1 MPDSQLE
8 LGFPIGDVSASCTA
22 EKSIRNAHISTMQ
35 QWFARRPLAICR
47 AALFLA
53 LAPDEQEVEKSEA
66 ARRILDAWAPEQ
78 ANRVKQLQKF
88 AGRLSRWDSAAD
100 AELVGAA
107 RELLAAG
114 RSRRPVVVDTF
125 AGGGSIP
132 VEALRLD
139 LDSFASDLHPTPVLA
154 LRAMME
160 HLPGRPD
167 LVDRFEQAGAEC
179 SNDIRE
185 RIGRLYANGAAKPL
199 AFFWARTYPCPNC
212 GLESPLF
219 RDRWLARGRRRIV
232 VEVGHDS
239 DDRLLATPCELSSDS
254 DSTAGAGNV
263 SRKGA
268 RCLKC
273 DSLVSTAYLRSKGMS
288 GDLGEWLY
296 AKLVRGADG
305 SKRYLAADPTDV
317 GLAAAAKP
325 QWENSALVPATPLDL
340 NGIRHTW
347 AMQYGVA
354 TIADL
359 HTKRQAQALDET
371 LGILI
376 ERSGGGEDD
385 AGLTLLTSLA
395 FNRLIPYST
404 RHTWWQA
411 NGQFP
416 ANMYSRQAIPMVWD
430 FVEIPISSPG
440 AAGWQ
445 SAVKWIAAA
454 ARHMSKLPRKGKVV
468 RTDAGSTPLESGSV
482 DVVAI
487 DPPYFDS
494 VAYSYLA
501 EPFIAWSHDLVAPLY
516 GSEVAPTDVSTHE
529 AIVDR
534 KHSLAPASKDPAH
547 FAHKIEAALIEANRV
562 LRDDGLLVVMYGH
575 KELEAWE
582 SLLGAATNSGFAMT
596 ASWPLRTERKAK
608 FRHSHVNALGGSCL
622 LTFRRSQQPRA
633 RLRYEAFESE
643 LERTLSVKQTEFVG
657 HGVEGPDLAAALAV
671 LSMGFF
677 AAHDVVDQ
685 AGQGISLSSFV
696 PEIPPL
702 ISRLQERLARSDP
715 LLVDLRP
722 LLEQSSLEELI
733 LEATPSQPI
742 AHLARSYVD
751 AAQAE
756 QWLELDSGWALEV
769 GAERKAAALAVL
781 RYAALSED
789 SSSDLKQ
796 SAEIVLG
803 RFALHSTAL
812 RDGTLGNG
820 HEASLASNSARVP
833 AHMPDRASR

>member
-1 MPDSQLE
+1 MSDSQLE
-8 LGFPIGDVSASCTA
+8 LGFPIDDVSASCAA

-47 AALFLA
+47 SALFLA
-53 LAPDEQEVEKSEA
+53 LAPDEQKIAGSET
-66 ARRILDAWAPEQ
+66 ARRVLDTWAPEF
-78 ANRVKQLQKF
+78 AADPAKQLQKF
-88 AGRLSRWDSAAD
+88 AGSLSRWDSAAD
-100 AELVGAA
+100 AELIGAA

-114 RSRRPVVVDTF
+114 RDRRPVVVDTF

-132 VEALRLD
+132 IEALRLGM
-139 LDSFASDLHPTPVLA
+139 DSFASDLHPTPVLA

-160 HLPGRPD
+160 HLPGQPD
-167 LVDRFEQAGAEC
+167 LVDRFEQAGTEC
-179 SNDIRE
+179 GSDIRE
-185 RIGRLYANGAAKPL
+185 RVGRLYANGAPEPL

-219 RDRWLARGRRRIV
+219 RDRWLARGRRHIV
-232 VEVGHDS
+232 VEVAYDNG
-239 DDRLLATPCELSSDS
+239 DRPLATLRELSSDS
-254 DSTAGAGNV
+254 DSTAAEGNV

-273 DSLVSTAYLRSKGMS
+273 GSLASTAYLRSEGMD
-288 GDLGEWLY
+288 GNLGEWLY

-305 SKRYLAADPTDV
+305 SKTYLAADPADLS
-317 GLAAAAKP
+317 LAAAAKP
-325 QWENSALVPATPLDL
+325 QWKNSAAVPATRLDP

-354 TIADL
+354 SIADL
-359 HTKRQAQALDET
+359 HTRRQAQALDET

-376 ERSGGGEDD
+376 ERRDEGGESD
-385 AGLTLLTSLA
+385 AGLTLLLSLA
-395 FNRLIPYST
+395 FNRLIPYTT

-454 ARHMSKLPRKGKVV
+454 ARHMSKLPHKGKVA
-468 RTDAGSTPLESGSV
+468 RSDAGSTPLKSKSA

-501 EPFIAWSHDLVAPLY
+501 EPFIAWTHDLVAPFF
-516 GSEVAPTDVSTHE
+516 GSEVAPTDISTHE

-534 KHSLAPASKDPAH
+534 KHSLAPASKDAAH
-547 FAHKIEAALIEANRV
+547 FARKMEEALTEAKRV
-562 LRDDGLLVVMYGH
+562 LREDGLLIVMYGH
-575 KELEAWE
+575 KELKAWE
-582 SLLGAATNSGFAMT
+582 SLLGAAANSGFAMT
-596 ASWPLRTERKAK
+596 SSWPLRTERKTK
-608 FRHSHVNALGGSCL
+608 FRHSYVNALGGSCL

-633 RLRYEAFESE
+633 RLQYEALEAE
-643 LERTLSVKQTEFVG
+643 LEKTLSAKQTEFVG
-657 HGVEGPDLAAALAV
+657 HGVEGPDLAAALTV

-685 AGQGISLSSFV
+685 AGQAIGLSSFV
-696 PEIPPL
+696 PRIPPL
-702 ISRLQERLARSDP
+702 ISRLQERLARNDP
-715 LLVDLRP
+715 LLIDLRP

-733 LEATPSQPI
+733 LGATPSQPI
-742 AHLARSYVD
+742 AHLARNYVD

-756 QWLELDSGWALEV
+756 QWLELDSGWALEA

-796 SAEIVLG
+796 SAEIILG
-803 RFALHSTAL
+803 RFALRSTAL
-812 RDGTLGNG
+812 
-820 HEASLASNSARVP
+820 
-833 AHMPDRASR
+833 